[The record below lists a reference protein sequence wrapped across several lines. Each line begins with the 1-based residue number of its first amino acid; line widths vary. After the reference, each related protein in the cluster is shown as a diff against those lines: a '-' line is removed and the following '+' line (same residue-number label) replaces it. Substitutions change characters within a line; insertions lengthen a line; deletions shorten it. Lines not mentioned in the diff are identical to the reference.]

1 MSRSERYIQP
11 TEEELQ
17 RWQREKEVAA
27 RFENLREE
35 LLRKALKKVKKA
47 DLVEMTLRAAKH
59 NKETEWL
66 LEKKFGLEK
75 PVDLI
80 VHDICVAIDRATKV
94 NKWELN
100 YNFSFDWDAY
110 DAVRH
115 GLSEL
120 IRKDAIAEAKRL
132 ALDLMRKGSYQIEC
146 SDEGLMQDQI
156 EACLRV
162 VIEAVKESPD
172 TREWA
177 QEMIRADCV
186 GFVCERELTA
196 LCRTSDGQRSM

>member
-1 MSRSERYIQP
+1 MSRSERYIPP

-17 RWQREKEVAA
+17 RWQREKEDAE
-27 RFENLREE
+27 RFESLREE

-80 VHDICVAIDRATKV
+80 VHDIGVAIDRATKV
-94 NKWELN
+94 NERELN

-186 GFVCERELTA
+186 GFVCERELAA
-196 LCRTSDGQRSM
+196 LAEFRTGSK